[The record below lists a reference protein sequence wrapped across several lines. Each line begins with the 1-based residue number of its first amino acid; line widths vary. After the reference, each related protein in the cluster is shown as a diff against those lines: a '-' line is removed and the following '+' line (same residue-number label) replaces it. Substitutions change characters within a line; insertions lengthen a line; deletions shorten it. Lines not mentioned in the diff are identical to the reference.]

1 MLRVLTRLTL
11 LSLPPQA
18 TNQTARAKDRAIET
32 YLQEGDYFVLNILEQ
47 GKKTERHFFKQF
59 APGEDRLINLATD
72 TSPMGAPILTDS
84 LAYIE
89 CQVSQ
94 RMECGDHWLVY
105 GIATAGK
112 VFNDNG
118 LTAIHHRKSGHHY

>member
-1 MLRVLTRLTL
+1 MAV
-11 LSLPPQA
+11 
-18 TNQTARAKDRAIET
+18 AKDRAIET

-47 GKKTERHFFKQF
+47 GKKTERYFMKTF
-59 APGEDRLINLATD
+59 APGEDRLSALAT
-72 TSPMGAPILTDS
+72 TVSPHGNPILTDS

-105 GIATAGK
+105 ATATTGK
-112 VFNDNG
+112 VLQENS